1 MTRKLVITPTA
12 EADLDGILHF
22 IALDDPVAAR
32 RFVSGLRKRMKTLAT
47 MPERCPIAPESGLDG
62 EEIRHLIFSQYRILF
77 AADAK
82 HIVILQVRHGARL
95 PDTPD

>member
-12 EADLDGILHF
+12 EADLDDILRF
-22 IALDDPVAAR
+22 IAIDDPTAAR

-62 EEIRHLIFSQYRILF
+62 LKIRHLIFSQYRILF

-82 HIVILQVRHGARL
+82 QLVILQVRHGARL
-95 PDTPD
+95 PDTPG